1 MTDSTNA
8 SPPQRTTED
17 ASPNPSDLDPSF
29 YTWSTLFTLLAGG
42 GKPGDR
48 DRYIQIRDTVNEERD
63 CKKCESYRDY
73 LLKYSPTV
81 TFLQS
86 EVAKLGGNLHAGNIH
101 CKRCTESHKG
111 GINPKVGILLCSNHM
126 KGRSHLE
133 DTLSHELVHAWD
145 YLRFKIDETN
155 LRHQACTEI
164 RASTLSGECRFT
176 REFFGKSQF
185 NITQQ
190 LQECV
195 RRRATLSIKARPEC
209 KDDVH
214 AAKVVNEVWDS
225 CFSDTRPFDE
235 IYR

>member
-1 MTDSTNA
+1 MTGPTDA
-8 SPPQRTTED
+8 SPPQRTAET
-17 ASPNPSDLDPSF
+17 ASPASPDLDTSF
-29 YTWSTLFTLLAGG
+29 YTWSTFFSLLAGR

-48 DRYIQIRDTVNEERD
+48 EKYLQIRDVVNEERD
-63 CKKCESYRDY
+63 CKKCEDYRDY

-81 TFLQS
+81 TFLQA
-86 EVAKLGGNLHAGNIH
+86 EVAKLGGSLHAGNIH
-101 CKRCTESHKG
+101 CKRCTEQQKG
-111 GINPKVGILLCSNHM
+111 GINPKVGILLCSNYM

-133 DTLSHELVHAWD
+133 DTLSHEMVHAWD
-145 YLRFKIDETN
+145 YLRFKIDEKN

-176 REFFGKSQF
+176 REFFGKSQWK
-185 NITQQ
+185 ITEQ

-195 RRRATLSIKARPEC
+195 RRRAALSLKARPEC

-214 AAKVVNEVWDS
+214 AARIINEVWDS
-225 CFSDTRPFDE
+225 CFTDTRPFDE

>member
-8 SPPQRTTED
+8 SPPQRTSET
-17 ASPNPSDLDPSF
+17 ASPAISELDASF
-29 YTWSTLFTLLAGG
+29 YTWSTFFTLLTGG
-42 GKPGDR
+42 GQPGDKK
-48 DRYIQIRDTVNEERD
+48 RYLDIRDTVNEERD
-63 CKKCESYRDY
+63 CKKCEAHRDY
-73 LLKYSPTV
+73 LLKYSPIV

-86 EVAKLGGNLHAGNIH
+86 EVAKLGGSLHAGNIV
-101 CKRCTESHKG
+101 CRKCTEEAKG
-111 GINPKVGILLCSNHM
+111 GIHPKIGILLCANYM

-133 DTLSHELVHAWD
+133 DTLSHEMVHAWD
-145 YLRFKIDETN
+145 HLRFKVDEDN

-176 REFFGKSQF
+176 REFFGKKQF

-195 RRRATLSIKARPEC
+195 RRRATISLKARPAC

-214 AAKVVNEVWDS
+214 AARIVNEVWDS